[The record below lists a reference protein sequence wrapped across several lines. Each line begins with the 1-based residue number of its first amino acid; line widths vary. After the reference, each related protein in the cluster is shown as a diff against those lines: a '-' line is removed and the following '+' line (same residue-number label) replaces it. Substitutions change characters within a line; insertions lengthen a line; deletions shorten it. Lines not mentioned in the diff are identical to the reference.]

1 MHFNF
6 PSLLNQIRYAVD
18 DAPFIR
24 LNSLSYCFGYEFTVA
39 GCQSAG
45 NHCVVRA
52 ILGVGGAGE
61 ADAVF
66 AGNTGVAPAVWQ
78 SVDKQRDRACY
89 PTHLLSA
96 MFEGH
101 GLGTRRNSRQ
111 RIIATAGN
119 LIFDGG
125 PV

>member
-1 MHFNF
+1 
-6 PSLLNQIRYAVD
+6 RYAVD
-18 DAPFIR
+18 DAAFIR

-89 PTHLLSA
+89 PTHLPSA
-96 MFEGH
+96 TFQRN
-101 GLGTRRNSRQ
+101 GLRTLRNSRQ

-119 LIFDGG
+119 MIFECS
-125 PV
+125 PVAGRT